1 MFNKMSNAIILT
13 LDWCKT
19 PKGPG
24 TFRAGV
30 GIQNDP
36 IYKEAITHLIKHSI
50 ASYIPD
56 EKLKTSIISLLDS
69 QSRLQ
74 ILDLTIPTNNSILS
88 HIEDNRKPSLLEFVL
103 YKMRLFT
110 QSYSKKK
117 FAARLLE
124 RNEVDRVME
133 NLLQNP
139 NYDKETYETLK
150 QRAKEIDDEDLKVQ
164 LELNKDF
171 IATKEDRGSKI
182 FLTLESAKKGYHEIH
197 KLQKGPLVT
206 VTDPALHAEVIHQN
220 ITTNVHEIN
229 DILVDTFQDIYTKQ
243 EDLKSSE
250 QDIINF
256 LNCDNDT
263 RPYEELKRRRDKVP
277 KELFKKMEGELT
289 DNELHYAL
297 FEHMN
302 GSSSPGVDGFTVN
315 HLRVV

>member
-36 IYKEAITHLIKHSI
+36 IYKEAITHLIKHSL

-56 EKLKTSIISLLDS
+56 EKLKISIISLLDS
-69 QSRLQ
+69 RKKTADEITQLVPDSENDEVKKYALLEAQSRLQ
-74 ILDLTIPTNNSILS
+74 ILDLTTPTNNSILS

-139 NYDKETYETLK
+139 NYDKEIYETLK
-150 QRAKEIDDEDLKVQ
+150 KRAKEIDDEDLKVQ

-171 IATKEDRGSKI
+171 IATQEDRGSKI

-197 KLQKGPLVT
+197 KLQKGPLIT
-206 VTDPALHAEVIHQN
+206 VTDPALNPEVVHQN
-220 ITTNVHEIN
+220 ITSNVHEKVI
-229 DILVDTFQDIYTKQ
+229 TTK
-243 EDLKSSE
+243 
-250 QDIINF
+250 
-256 LNCDNDT
+256 
-263 RPYEELKRRRDKVP
+263 
-277 KELFKKMEGELT
+277 
-289 DNELHYAL
+289 
-297 FEHMN
+297 
-302 GSSSPGVDGFTVN
+302 
-315 HLRVV
+315 